1 MVWAGGAFQ
10 AKLDV
15 VWSPPFPTKPLL
27 IHQETFPRKGVAA
40 ARRAVQPVCSMCDV
54 SVSSPLRSPEQQQ
67 PQMEY
72 ACDAQSAFQVD
83 NACPSSKAFRWC
95 ESQSRR
101 DEKTATT
108 MGERHGGIEEVD
120 PRDVEGHQPK
130 EQEQQTDKSLLE
142 EQHEQEMGVPVSDD
156 AQAEESVAA
165 QHGFAYSVEQLV
177 NLSSNANLDDL
188 QRMGGVTGLS
198 AGLAVD
204 LEMGINGDDA
214 EDLRRRVEAYG
225 ANTYP
230 KKPLPPFLWFVWQ
243 ATQDPIL
250 IILMVCAALS
260 LFFGMIAEG
269 AHEGW
274 HEGVAICI
282 AVLIVVTVTAVTDYR
297 QALQFQGLDAEKE
310 DIQLKVIRGGRSQ
323 AASIFDLVV
332 GDIVPLAIGDQVP
345 GDGVFI
351 SGHSLTI
358 DESYMTGE
366 SDPMH
371 KDAYRPFLMS
381 GCKVVDGYGTMLV
394 TAVGTNTEWGRI
406 MATVNK
412 DDESVTPL
420 QARLSSLAKAIG
432 KVGVTV
438 AICVLIFLVVRYF
451 TDYYSGQ
458 GFVDVIKEL
467 VDEIA
472 IAVSIVVVAIPEGL
486 PLAVT
491 LTLAYSM
498 RQMMNDKALVRNMA
512 ACETMGSATA
522 ICSDKTGTLTLNQ
535 MTVVREWQGGELHKP
550 DSINNFDP
558 SSPLLQVIL
567 EGVAQNSTGTVFIPE
582 NGGEAEVSA
591 SPTETAIIQ
600 WALALGMD
608 YNRLRHSS
616 DIISVEAF
624 NSTKKRAGVAVK
636 RAGGDVVV
644 HWKGAAEMVLAN
656 CTHWMDAQGN
666 AVVFTHDKLE
676 AVQASIAAMAASS
689 LRCIALASAPIPSA
703 SVPDDTES
711 WQFPDTSL
719 SLLAIVGIKD
729 PCRPGVPE
737 AVARCQKA
745 GVKVRMVTGD
755 NVLTA
760 QAIAR
765 ECGILTPDGI
775 VIEGKDFRV
784 LPLDRMMEII
794 PTIDVMARSS
804 PTDKHLLVSL
814 LQRMGEVVA
823 VTGDGTND
831 APALYEADIGL
842 SMGLSGTEVA
852 KESSDIVILDDNFA
866 SIVRVVRWGRSVFAS
881 IQKYIQFQLTVN
893 ICALTLNFITALTD
907 GSVPLTTVQLLWVNL
922 IMNTLGALAL
932 ATEPPTSDLLEQPP
946 VGRTAP
952 LITNIMWRNIFTQAA
967 FQLTVLLVFNY
978 GGISLLGIG
987 GVSNPKQLNNTI
999 IFNTFVFCQLFN
1011 EINARR
1017 PNKFNVFERLH
1028 RSPIFIAVLCFS
1040 VTFQALVIEVFQ
1052 SFAGTTSL
1060 SWNQWLLC
1068 IGIGAISL
1076 PLAFVAK
1083 FIPVSEVPLFDCFK
1097 RLRTKRRKSS
1107 RYLITIQELQASA
1120 ISGAA
1125 AATGTRAAA
1134 SSTPAAAEEK
1144 DGRNAETVSAGETDV
1159 AAPVDKAVSAPS
1171 VASAAAAA
1179 GDGTGGA
1186 SVPPTVSS

>member
-1 MVWAGGAFQ
+1 M
-10 AKLDV
+10 
-15 VWSPPFPTKPLL
+15 
-27 IHQETFPRKGVAA
+27 
-40 ARRAVQPVCSMCDV
+40 
-54 SVSSPLRSPEQQQ
+54 
-67 PQMEY
+67 
-72 ACDAQSAFQVD
+72 
-83 NACPSSKAFRWC
+83 
-95 ESQSRR
+95 
-101 DEKTATT
+101 T
-108 MGERHGGIEEVD
+108 MADRHGGIEEVGL
-120 PRDVEGHQPK
+120 RDLEGHQPLHEQPEK
-130 EQEQQTDKSLLE
+130 QQEQQETQEGLLE
-142 EQHEQEMGVPVSDD
+142 EQQEQEKGAAISDD
-156 AQAEESVAA
+156 ADSGSEAEAA
-165 QHGFAYSVEQLV
+165 RHGFAYSREQLV
-177 NLSSNANLDDL
+177 NLSSNANVDDL
-188 QRMGGVTGLS
+188 QRMGGVKGLC

-204 LEMGINGDDA
+204 PEVGIIGDDA
-214 EDLRRRVEAYG
+214 EDLKRRAEAYG

-230 KKPLPPFLWFVWQ
+230 KKPLPPFLWFVWK
-243 ATQDPIL
+243 ASQDTIL
-250 IILMVCAALS
+250 IILMICTALS

-274 HEGVAICI
+274 HEGVAI
-282 AVLIVVTVTAVTDYR
+282 AVALVIVIMVTALTDYR

-323 AASIFDLVV
+323 TASIFDLLV
-332 GDIVPLAIGDQVP
+332 GDVVPLAIGDQVP
-345 GDGVFI
+345 GDGVVL

-371 KDAYRPFLMS
+371 KDVYRPFLMS
-381 GCKVVDGYGTMLV
+381 GCKVVDGYGTMLI

-406 MATVNK
+406 MATVNME
-412 DDESVTPL
+412 DDSVTPL
-420 QARLSSLAKAIG
+420 QARISRLAKAVG

-438 AICVLIFLVVRYF
+438 AVCVLIILMTRYF
-451 TDYYSGQ
+451 MYNHSGQ
-458 GFVDVIKEL
+458 GFMDVIKEL

-472 IAVSIVVVAIPEGL
+472 VAVSIIVVAIPEGL

-498 RQMMNDKALVRNMA
+498 RKMMNDKALVRNMA

-535 MTVVREWQGGELHKP
+535 MTVVREWHAGVLHQP
-550 DSINNFDP
+550 DAIDSFHAA
-558 SSPLLQVIL
+558 SPLLQVIL
-567 EGVAQNSTGTVFIPE
+567 EGVAQNSTGTVFIPR

-600 WALALGMD
+600 WALSLGMD
-608 YNRLRHSS
+608 YNGLRHAS

-624 NSTKKRAGVAVK
+624 NSTKKRAGVAV
-636 RAGGDVVV
+636 RRTTGDVVV

-656 CTHWMDAQGN
+656 CESWMDAQGN
-666 AVVFTHDKLE
+666 TVAFTPDKLE
-676 AVQASIAAMAASS
+676 SVQAAIATMAASS
-689 LRCIALASAPIPSA
+689 LRCIALASSPVPLAT
-703 SVPDDTES
+703 VPDDTES

-719 SLLAIVGIKD
+719 TLLAIVGIKD

-760 QAIAR
+760 KAIAL
-765 ECGILTPDGI
+765 ECGILTPNGV

-804 PTDKHLLVSL
+804 PTDKHLLVSM

-852 KESSDIVILDDNFA
+852 KESSDIIILDDNFA

-893 ICALTLNFITALTD
+893 ICALSLNFITALTD
-907 GSVPLTTVQLLWVNL
+907 GAVPLTTVQLLWVNL

-932 ATEPPTSDLLEQPP
+932 ATEPPTADLLEQPP

-952 LITNIMWRNIFTQAA
+952 LITNVMWRNIFTQAA
-967 FQLTVLLVFNY
+967 FQLTVLMVLNY
-978 GGISLLGIG
+978 AGISLLGIG
-987 GVSNPKQLNNTI
+987 SVDNPTEVKNTI

-1017 PNKFNVFERLH
+1017 PNKLNVFERLH
-1028 RSPIFIAVLCFS
+1028 KSPIFIAVLCFS
-1040 VTFQALVIEVFQ
+1040 VAFQSIIVEVLQ
-1052 SFAGTTSL
+1052 SFAHTTSL
-1060 SWNQWLLC
+1060 SWQQWLLC

-1076 PLAFVAK
+1076 PLAILAK
-1083 FIPVSEVPLFDCFK
+1083 FIPVSETPLFDCFK
-1097 RLRTKRRKSS
+1097 RLRLRPRHRKSS
-1107 RYLITIQELQASA
+1107 HNFTTVQELQASA
-1120 ISGAA
+1120 ISAAA
-1125 AATGTRAAA
+1125 AATNSRAAA
-1134 SSTPAAAEEK
+1134 SSAAAPAGGAGDGKNGGSAGAAAADAAAAEGGPDARSGALGPEGK
-1144 DGRNAETVSAGETDV
+1144 AP
-1159 AAPVDKAVSAPS
+1159 AAP
-1171 VASAAAAA
+1171 SAAA
-1179 GDGTGGA
+1179 GPVTP
-1186 SVPPTVSS
+1186 SL